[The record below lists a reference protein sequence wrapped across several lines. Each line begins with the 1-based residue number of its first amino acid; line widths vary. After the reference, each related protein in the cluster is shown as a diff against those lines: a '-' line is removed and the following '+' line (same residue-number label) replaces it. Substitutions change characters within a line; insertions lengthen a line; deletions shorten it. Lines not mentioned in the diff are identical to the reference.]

1 MKCNQIIKSIPVQL
15 SNEEKAVME
24 RIGDAEF
31 AYSLSER
38 ERQVANN
45 LIQKS
50 LLKKVKHKDSVMV
63 VPSEFNFR

>member
-1 MKCNQIIKSIPVQL
+1 MQL

-38 ERQVANN
+38 ERQIANN